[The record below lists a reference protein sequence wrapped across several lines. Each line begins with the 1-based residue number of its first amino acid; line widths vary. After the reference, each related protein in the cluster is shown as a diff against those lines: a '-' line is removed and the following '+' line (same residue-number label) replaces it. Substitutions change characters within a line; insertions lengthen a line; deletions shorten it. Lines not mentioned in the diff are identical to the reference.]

1 MFKYLILSTSLL
13 MISLFGLIVARKHLI
28 IMLMSLEILLLAS
41 SINFVI
47 FSVYYDDI
55 LGQMWCLLVLTIG
68 GAESAIGLDIIIAFY
83 RLKGSI
89 SIRNLNKVFK

>member
-1 MFKYLILSTSLL
+1 LARQKGEREGNSMFKYLILSTSLL

-55 LGQMWCLLVLTIG
+55 LGQM
-68 GAESAIGLDIIIAFY
+68 
-83 RLKGSI
+83 
-89 SIRNLNKVFK
+89 